1 MLPLTTPASVY
12 CIMQVKEVNNGRLAM
27 LSLLGFGF
35 QSLATGK
42 GPIENL
48 VDHVADP
55 GHANIVGSGALP
67 WLLYGL

>member
-1 MLPLTTPASVY
+1 
-12 CIMQVKEVNNGRLAM
+12 M
-27 LSLLGFGF
+27 LSLLGYGF
-35 QSLATGK
+35 QALATGK

-48 VDHVADP
+48 VDHISDP